1 MSITKMISAFEWAP
15 YCSYHVNFTNVDPQI
30 VCKMPDFST
39 LSALGKRMLCSK
51 ERYPLLL
58 KCFITFIRCMRKT
71 GGAPDS
77 ICRTLLVH
85 TVSFLPRM
93 TLPNFIQNARFGV
106 PHQHWK
112 CHTVP
117 KGETSIAVEVF
128 QKLPLMHDKDGKI
141 SWQHLRAPCGSYRAF
156 LAKVYS
162 QISHKKYQVWSILS
176 AQQMGWYTV
185 LRGIGCYWSIS

>member
-1 MSITKMISAFEWAP
+1 MISAFEFIWAP
-15 YCSYHVNFTNVDPQI
+15 CCSYHVNFTNVDPQI

-112 CHTVP
+112 CHTVS

-162 QISHKKYQVWSILS
+162 QISHKKYPVWSILS

-185 LRGIGCYWSIS
+185 LRGIGCYWSIL

>member
-1 MSITKMISAFEWAP
+1 
-15 YCSYHVNFTNVDPQI
+15 
-30 VCKMPDFST
+30 
-39 LSALGKRMLCSK
+39 MLCSK

-58 KCFITFIRCMRKT
+58 KCFMTFIRCMRKT
-71 GGAPDS
+71 GGAPAS

-112 CHTVP
+112 CHTMS

-128 QKLPLMHDKDGKI
+128 QKLPLMHAKDGKI
-141 SWQHLRAPCGSYRAF
+141 SSQHLRAPYGSYRAF
-156 LAKVYS
+156 LAKHLLPMFPLKFH
-162 QISHKKYQVWSILS
+162 IKYQVPWSILS
-176 AQQMGWYTV
+176 AQEMGWYTV
-185 LRGIGCYWSIS
+185 MRGMNCC